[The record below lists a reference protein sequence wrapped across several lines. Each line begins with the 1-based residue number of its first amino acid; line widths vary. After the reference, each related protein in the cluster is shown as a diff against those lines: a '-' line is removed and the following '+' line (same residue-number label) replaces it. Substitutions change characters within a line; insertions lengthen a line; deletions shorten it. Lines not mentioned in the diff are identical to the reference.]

1 MGRSVKVIVQHFDD
15 VHTESGR
22 VACQDLVPDDV
33 VVSGVKKL
41 VGIDHSHLGVLRRA
55 VEQHQDALKLEA
67 AFEFV
72 HLSGPGMQ
80 PLPLLVGKEEINPA
94 IVKAADNA
102 LKERC
107 DLLFLSI
114 RGNEHNVLGLVQHP
128 RPFDFVLP
136 TEPDIS
142 LDACSDLVPYEAVKA
157 TLARIK
163 KPAVELITHL
173 RGRVKCPVLVLET
186 PPPNPS
192 EEHISRYPGGFQEKM
207 RSQGISPAA
216 LRYKLWRT
224 HSAVLKEACDTIG
237 ATFIPVPSNTMNP
250 EGFLVEKAWQREPTH
265 GNIWYGVQVLTQL
278 LVAAGIP
285 FQPGDVRS

>member
-1 MGRSVKVIVQHFDD
+1 M
-15 VHTESGR
+15 
-22 VACQDLVPDDV
+22 
-33 VVSGVKKL
+33 KKL
-41 VGIDHSHLGVLRRA
+41 VGIGHSHLGALRGA
-55 VEQHQDALKLEA
+55 VEKYRDALKLEA

-72 HLSGPGMQ
+72 RLSGPDIQ
-80 PLPLLVGKEEINPA
+80 PLPLLVDKGEINPA

-107 DLLFLSI
+107 DLLFLAI
-114 RGNEHNVLGLVQHP
+114 RGNEHNILGLVQYP

-142 LDACSDLVPYEAVKA
+142 FDARSDLVPYEAVKA
-157 TLARIK
+157 TLARLK

-173 RGRVKCPVLVLET
+173 RGHVKCPVLVLET

-192 EEHISRYPGGFQEKM
+192 EEHISSYPGEFQEKI
-207 RSQGISPAA
+207 SAQGISPAA

-237 ATFIPVPSNTMNP
+237 ATFIPAPSNTMNP
-250 EGFLVEKAWQREPTH
+250 EGFLVEKAWQRDPTH
-265 GNIWYGVQVLTQL
+265 GNTWYGVQVLTQL

-285 FQPGDVRS
+285 FQPGGVRS